1 MKLDSINRYV
11 ALRASLLKEQGA
23 LEARLARIQEALSGQ
38 ALSRQAAAPEATA
51 PSEPKPRRRRRRRT
65 NKLSLKKAVLEVT
78 KGKPLAKPEILAG
91 VKKLGYKFTASNPRK
106 YLDVILYAKGQFK
119 RSGGK
124 FRPA

>member
-11 ALRASLLKEQGA
+11 ALRASLLKEQAG

-38 ALSRQAAAPEATA
+38 AAAPEAPVPA
-51 PSEPKPRRRRRRRT
+51 EPKPQRRRGRRT
-65 NKLSLKKAVLEVT
+65 RNKLSLKKAVIEVT
-78 KGKPLAKPEILAG
+78 KDKPLAKPEILAG
-91 VKKLGYKFTASNPRK
+91 VRKLGYNFTASNPRK

-124 FRPA
+124 FSPA